1 MPWTGK
7 SFKSKHNKNLSP
19 SIADEAAKI
28 ANAILRE
35 TGDEGKAIRIAN
47 SQIKN
52 KKGKKK

>member
-7 SFKSKHNKNLSP
+7 TFREKHNKGLSQ
-19 SIADEAAKI
+19 SQARKAASI

-47 SQIKN
+47 AQVKGR
-52 KKGKKK
+52 KK